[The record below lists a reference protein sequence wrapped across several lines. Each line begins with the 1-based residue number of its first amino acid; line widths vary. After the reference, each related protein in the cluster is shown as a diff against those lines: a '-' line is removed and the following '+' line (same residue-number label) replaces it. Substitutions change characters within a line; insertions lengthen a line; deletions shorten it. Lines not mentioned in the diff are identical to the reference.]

1 MPYLVDSVTMELN
14 RHGAD
19 ILLIV
24 HPVLT
29 VHRDVA
35 GAAHGTS
42 YADTGATETDA
53 DAVRESWIHVELG
66 HVDDTERLAAD
77 LRRVLDDLRVA
88 MEDQRRMRSAARDLV
103 ELLADGGPEEAEASE
118 LLAWLS
124 AGHFTF
130 LGYRAYDLVGED
142 KPELKPV
149 PGTGLGILRHDGA
162 DSFAVTPPG
171 GRHGRERARLLVLA
185 KSSTLSTVY
194 RPSYLDYVAVR
205 RFSQETG
212 EVIGEYRFL
221 GLYTQAA
228 YTESVTRI
236 PVLRHKVDRV
246 LETAGVPAD
255 GHDGKALIEILEG
268 YPREELFEISAEQLA
283 PIAMAVLGLAERKQV
298 RLFLRPD
305 AYGRYVSCLV
315 YLPRD
320 RYTTQV
326 RLRAQEILRS
336 AFGGVSVDYS
346 AMVGNSALARL
357 HVVVHAAPGC
367 PLAKVDQAALQTR
380 IAAAVRSWDDDLAAE
395 AQRQLGAERA
405 AVVLRTCANSIPQTY
420 KADTMPADAL
430 ADLAVVQR
438 LREES
443 APFALRLSIDPER
456 DAGGS
461 GSSGFP
467 RSRSRTC
474 CRSCSTWGWR
484 CSMSTRTSSATRHP
498 FWIYDFGIRGSQR
511 AVTARRSR
519 DDARRVRG
527 RADRAVAGADRGRR
541 LQRPG
546 AQRGPHLAAGR
557 GAARV
562 RAVPAAGGDPVQPEL
577 PATGAARQPERSPGS
592 WSGCSSPGSTRR
604 SRPARRSAARRSP
617 RNCAAPSTRWSAS
630 TTTAS
635 SAPTWP

>member
-24 HPVLT
+24 HPLLT

-35 GAAHGTS
+35 GS
-42 YADTGATETDA
+42 GARHRHRRRAETDA

-66 HVDDTERLAAD
+66 HVDDPSALAAD

-103 ELLADGGPEEAEASE
+103 EMLADAAARRRPRQASCSPGCRP
-118 LLAWLS
+118 ATSPSSATAPTSWS
-124 AGHFTF
+124 AG
-130 LGYRAYDLVGED
+130 D

-149 PGTGLGILRHDGA
+149 ARHRPRHPAPRRGRTRSPSPRRAAGA
-162 DSFAVTPPG
+162 ARR
-171 GRHGRERARLLVLA
+171 GRGCSCSPSRPAM
-185 KSSTLSTVY
+185 STVY

-205 RFSQETG
+205 RFSPETG

-246 LETAGVPAD
+246 LDIAGVPAD
-255 GHDGKALIEILEG
+255 SHDGKALIEILEG

-283 PIAMAVLGLAERKQV
+283 PIALAVLGLAERKQV

-336 AFGGVSVDYS
+336 AFGGASVDYS

-357 HVVVHAAPGC
+357 HVVVHAEPGR
-367 PLAKVDQAALQTR
+367 PLAAVDQAALQAR
-380 IAAAVRSWDDDLAAE
+380 IAAAVRSWDEDLAAE
-395 AQRQLGAERA
+395 AQRQLGAERRRSKRCGPAPTASPRPTRRTPRRPPRWPTWRSCGGCARSPSVRDPPFVPATTRPPSHQPPVMNGASPGRQQLA
-405 AVVLRTCANSIPQTY
+405 APRL
-420 KADTMPADAL
+420 PAVPDH
-430 ADLAVVQR
+430 
-438 LREES
+438 
-443 APFALRLSIDPER
+443 ALR
-456 DAGGS
+456 
-461 GSSGFP
+461 
-467 RSRSRTC
+467 
-474 CRSCSTWGWR
+474 
-484 CSMSTRTSSATRHP
+484 
-498 FWIYDFGIRGSQR
+498 R
-511 AVTARRSR
+511 APA
-519 DDARRVRG
+519 A
-527 RADRAVAGADRGRR
+527 AAHGA
-541 LQRPG
+541 
-546 AQRGPHLAAGR
+546 R
-557 GAARV
+557 GAR
-562 RAVPAAGGDPVQPEL
+562 
-577 PATGAARQPERSPGS
+577 
-592 WSGCSSPGSTRR
+592 
-604 SRPARRSAARRSP
+604 
-617 RNCAAPSTRWSAS
+617 
-630 TTTAS
+630 
-635 SAPTWP
+635 

>member
-1 MPYLVDSVTMELN
+1 MPERAAEMSQVSDDTREELIAKTAGEWPAANGGVAPPGDLGRVVGDLPGFLTAYYRFVAADDLIAAGPARLAATAAKHAALGAGRPQGRAAVSVHPAADTSLTGAQTVIDIVTDDMPYLVDSVTMELN
-14 RHGAD
+14 RHGTD

-24 HPVLT
+24 HPVLS

-42 YADTGATETDA
+42 HTDTGATETDA

-77 LRRVLDDLRVA
+77 LRRVLDHVRVA

-103 ELLADGGPEEAEASE
+103 EQLADGGPEEAEASE

-130 LGYRAYDLVGED
+130 LGYRVYDLVGED
-142 KPELKPV
+142 KPELRPA
-149 PGTGLGILRHDGA
+149 PGTGLGILRHDA
-162 DSFAVTPPG
+162 DSFAVNPPG
-171 GRHGRERARLLVLA
+171 GRRGRERARLLVLA

-194 RPSYLDYVAVR
+194 RPSYLDYVAIR
-205 RFSQETG
+205 RFNQETG
-212 EVIGEYRFL
+212 EVTGEYRFL

-283 PIAMAVLGLAERKQV
+283 PIAMVVLGLAERKQV
-298 RLFLRPD
+298 RLFVRPD

-357 HVVVHAAPGC
+357 HVVVHAAPG
-367 PLAKVDQAALQTR
+367 
-380 IAAAVRSWDDDLAAE
+380 
-395 AQRQLGAERA
+395 
-405 AVVLRTCANSIPQTY
+405 
-420 KADTMPADAL
+420 
-430 ADLAVVQR
+430 
-438 LREES
+438 
-443 APFALRLSIDPER
+443 
-456 DAGGS
+456 
-461 GSSGFP
+461 
-467 RSRSRTC
+467 
-474 CRSCSTWGWR
+474 
-484 CSMSTRTSSATRHP
+484 
-498 FWIYDFGIRGSQR
+498 
-511 AVTARRSR
+511 
-519 DDARRVRG
+519 
-527 RADRAVAGADRGRR
+527 
-541 LQRPG
+541 
-546 AQRGPHLAAGR
+546 
-557 GAARV
+557 
-562 RAVPAAGGDPVQPEL
+562 
-577 PATGAARQPERSPGS
+577 
-592 WSGCSSPGSTRR
+592 
-604 SRPARRSAARRSP
+604 
-617 RNCAAPSTRWSAS
+617 
-630 TTTAS
+630 
-635 SAPTWP
+635 